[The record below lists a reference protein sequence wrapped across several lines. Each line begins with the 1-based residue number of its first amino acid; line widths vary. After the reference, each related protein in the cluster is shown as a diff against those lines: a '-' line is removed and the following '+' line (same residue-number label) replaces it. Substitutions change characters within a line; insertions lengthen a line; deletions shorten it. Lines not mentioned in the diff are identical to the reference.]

1 VKRASW
7 FTKII
12 IVLNPRYV
20 RMGKKSLEIA
30 GPNFDKNI
38 GMLQRAYAFEMQT
51 SHYFQYI
58 ANNIERV

>member
-1 VKRASW
+1 M
-7 FTKII
+7 I

-30 GPNFDKNI
+30 GPNIDKNI

-51 SHYFQYI
+51 SHYFQYM
-58 ANNIERV
+58 ANNIESQ